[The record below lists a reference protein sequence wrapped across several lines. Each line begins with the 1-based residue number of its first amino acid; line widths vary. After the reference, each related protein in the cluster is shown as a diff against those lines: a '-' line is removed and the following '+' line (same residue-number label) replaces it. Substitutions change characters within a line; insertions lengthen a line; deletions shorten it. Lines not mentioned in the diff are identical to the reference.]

1 MKKSLKLIALML
13 ALVALVSLSACKKD
27 YKGELAFF
35 AISEKCRDRSK
46 NNCLRPCG
54 HVAL

>member
-13 ALVALVSLSACKKD
+13 ALVALVSLSACKKRRRNNTHHNGNSD
-27 YKGELAFF
+27 H
-35 AISEKCRDRSK
+35 DRSK